1 MKGVIKTYLPSK
13 SYGFI
18 KGDDEKDYFFH
29 IKDIKSKKEILDGM
43 LVSFEE
49 SANPKGYTAKNIQ
62 ILDKECPTYE
72 VPKNFIFS
80 KSDELKDFQILSS
93 SKNPITITTNS
104 PDKSRD
110 ILKEEALKIGA
121 NSVICYKYTKTTRA
135 IGNYNYSVHSASAF
149 PVFAGKKSFQGK
161 IKDINDLSSFEGLEQ
176 EFDANNNS
184 GSIGLF
190 GMILLFVI
198 FMVIFLSLFLTS
210 FV

>member
-1 MKGVIKTYLPSK
+1 MKGIIKTYLPSK

-29 IKDIKSKKEILDGM
+29 AKDIKNKKEIIDGM

-49 SANPKGYTAKNIQ
+49 SATPKGYAAKNIQ
-62 ILDKECPTYE
+62 ILDEKCLTYE

-93 SKNPITITTNS
+93 GKNPITITTNS

-121 NSVICYKYTKTTRA
+121 NSVICYKYTKTTRT

-161 IKDINDLSSFEGLEQ
+161 VKDINDLSSFEGIEKEIDEKQ
-176 EFDANNNS
+176 QS
-184 GSIGLF
+184 QIGVF
-190 GMILLFVI
+190 GTIVLIVI
-198 FMVIFLSLFLTS
+198 FIIAFIIFSS
-210 FV
+210 F